1 MPQGELPLIPHEVQD
16 RLIYQ
21 RAVDGYINA
30 TAMCQA
36 AGKAFADYARL
47 VNTKAFAQALQADM
61 GIPIAELIQVVRGGY
76 SDEQG
81 TWVHPQVAI
90 PSGPVAFA
98 GIRGASQQMGF
109 RVAER
114 PSRTASPSAGSRAP
128 LSSQSPEDSRRPLLD
143 AGSDDSAPARPV
155 RGSWLHSPRQPHA
168 RHCPWEDVFPVASRH
183 GARTPRASRHIGT
196 NFSTIARPLTHGSIR
211 TG

>member
-61 GIPIAELIQVVRGGY
+61 GIPITELIQVVRGGATQTNRELGCIHRWL
-76 SDEQG
+76 SI
-81 TWVHPQVAI
+81 WPN
-90 PSGPVAFA
+90 
-98 GIRGASQQMGF
+98 GF
-109 RVAER
+109 RR
-114 PSRTASPSAGSRAP
+114 NSRCKSANGF
-128 LSSQSPEDSRRPLLD
+128 SS
-143 AGSDDSAPARPV
+143 G
-155 RGSWLHSPRQPHA
+155 
-168 RHCPWEDVFPVASRH
+168 
-183 GARTPRASRHIGT
+183 
-196 NFSTIARPLTHGSIR
+196 
-211 TG
+211 